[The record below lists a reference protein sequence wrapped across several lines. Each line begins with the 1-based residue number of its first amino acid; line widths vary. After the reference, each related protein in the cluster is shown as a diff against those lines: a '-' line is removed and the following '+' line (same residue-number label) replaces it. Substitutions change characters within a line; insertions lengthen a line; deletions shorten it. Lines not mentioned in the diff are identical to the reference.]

1 MNRLSC
7 VFDRVRD
14 GKDNGAYILSG
25 RKKSPE
31 NFIRRILVLTI
42 IICLI
47 VLARPFAAHTAAGQP
62 LRKAGA
68 VALERTQALRKRE
81 AAVRAQEEALKIK
94 KKQLAAMKADIDKRI
109 TRLARMQKN
118 FEARLAA
125 GMAEYQAVKNKN
137 FKKLIKIYSAMSP
150 SKLAPL
156 LNAMSDLETTRVLR
170 AMKTDLAAKVIAK
183 LEQAKAVAVSK
194 QLGMLGSK

>member
-1 MNRLSC
+1 ML
-7 VFDRVRD
+7 
-14 GKDNGAYILSG
+14 
-25 RKKSPE
+25 
-31 NFIRRILVLTI
+31 NFIRRTLILTI
-42 IICLI
+42 MICFI
-47 VLARPFAAHTAAGQP
+47 VLLRPVAAYSVDQP

-68 VALERTQALRKRE
+68 VDLERTQALRKRE
-81 AAVRAQEEALKIK
+81 AAVRIQEAALQVKE
-94 KKQLAAMKADIDKRI
+94 KQLTAMKADIDKRI
-109 TRLARMQKN
+109 SHLTEMQKK

-170 AMKTDLAAKVIAK
+170 AMKTDLAAKIIAK
-183 LEQAKAVAVSK
+183 LDQAKAVAVSK
-194 QLGMLGSK
+194 RLGMLGSK

>member
-1 MNRLSC
+1 MGHVLNSR
-7 VFDRVRD
+7 R
-14 GKDNGAYILSG
+14 
-25 RKKSPE
+25 KSPK
-31 NFIRRILVLTI
+31 NFIRLALVVTI

-47 VLARPFAAHTAAGQP
+47 VLLQP
-62 LRKAGA
+62 LVAPAADQPLHKAGA
-68 VALERTQALRKRE
+68 VDLERAQALRKRE
-81 AAVRAQEEALKIK
+81 AVVRARETVLKAK
-94 KKQLAAMKADIDKRI
+94 EKQLTAMKADINKRI
-109 TRLARMQKN
+109 TRLAEMQKN

-170 AMKTDLAAKVIAK
+170 AMKTDLAAKIIAK
-183 LEQAKAVAVSK
+183 LDQAKAVAVSK
-194 QLGMLGSK
+194 RLGMLGNK